1 MAKDKEL
8 FRKAM
13 NAGAK
18 FNEKEEYDKAVSAFR
33 AAIKEFP
40 KNAEAY
46 AGLGEACIGV
56 KQLDRAMECFK
67 YAARYSGGDISYLRK
82 VADIQ
87 ERQGRLSDAGR
98 TYLAI
103 GEILYKSNQT
113 DDAIGNWQ
121 RAIRLESNLLGAHK
135 RLATTYQ
142 RLDMTR
148 DAVRSYLAI
157 ARILQM
163 EGELKKAL
171 RMCQAALRL
180 DPDNE
185 DVLTAVE
192 LIRKGAEAF
201 DLAEEEEEEEEE
213 AQLTVSVEEQ
223 AEADELTKTVRQ
235 MAAAFEAERQKSQPA
250 APPPSDS
257 PIDAAKQLAQEH
269 LAIELFRDED
279 EDEDANNSLSKLER
293 DALLGQGMDFESRG
307 KMGEAIGCFQKA
319 IDGGLTLPAAH
330 FVLGLLYLQSDQK
343 EAAESMFAVAAQEDG
358 FKTAVSQALVQFGR
372 NT

>member
-1 MAKDKEL
+1 MAQDKQL
-8 FRKAM
+8 FDKAM
-13 NAGAK
+13 AAGAK
-18 FNEKEEYDKAVSAFR
+18 FNEAGNYEKAMSAFR

-40 KNAEAY
+40 KDAEAY
-46 AGLGEACIGV
+46 AGLGEACIGL
-56 KQLDRAMECFK
+56 KQLDRAMDCFK
-67 YAARYSGGDISYLRK
+67 YAARFSGGDISYLRK

-142 RLDMTR
+142 RLDMTK

-180 DPDNE
+180 DPENE

-192 LIRKGAEAF
+192 LIRKGADAF
-201 DLAEEEEEEEEE
+201 ELEEEEEEEEMASE
-213 AQLTVSVEEQ
+213 PAISAEEQ
-223 AEADELTKTVRQ
+223 AEADELTRTVRQ
-235 MAAAFEAERQKSQPA
+235 MAAAFEAERQKAQPA
-250 APPPSDS
+250 APATPNS
-257 PIDAAKQLAQEH
+257 PIEVAKQMAQEH
-269 LAIELFRDED
+269 FAIELFRDED
-279 EDEDANNSLSKLER
+279 DDEDAKSSLSKLER
-293 DALLGQGMDFESRG
+293 DALLGQAMDFDSRG
-307 KMGEAIGCFQKA
+307 KVDDAIGCFKRA
-319 IDGGLTLPAAH
+319 IDGGLNLPAAH
-330 FVLGLLYLQSDQK
+330 FALGLLYLQTNNRADA
-343 EAAESMFAVAAQEDG
+343 EAMFEIAKQEPA
-358 FKTAVSQALVQFGR
+358 FQTAVSEALG
-372 NT
+372 

>member
-1 MAKDKEL
+1 MAQDREL
-8 FRKAM
+8 FEKAM
-13 NAGAK
+13 KAGAK
-18 FNEKEEYDKAVSAFR
+18 FNEQEVYDKAISAFR
-33 AAIKEFP
+33 VAVKEFP
-40 KNAEAY
+40 KNAAAY
-46 AGLGEACIGV
+46 AGLGEACLGA
-56 KQLDRAMECFK
+56 KQLDRAMDCFK
-67 YAARYSGGDISYLRK
+67 YAARYSGGDVSYLRK

-103 GEILYKSNQT
+103 GEIFYKSNQT

-142 RLDMTR
+142 RLDQTK

-180 DPDNE
+180 DPENE
-185 DVLTAVE
+185 DVLTAVD

-201 DLAEEEEEEEEE
+201 DLEDEEEEE
-213 AQLTVSVEEQ
+213 AVVEPTVSAEEQ

-235 MAAAFEAERQKSQPA
+235 MAAAFEEERRKSQPVT
-250 APPPSDS
+250 PPPTNNS
-257 PIDAAKQLAQEH
+257 PVDEAKRLAQEH

-279 EDEDANNSLSKLER
+279 DEEEANSALSKLER

-307 KMGEAIGCFQKA
+307 KVDEAIGCFRKA

-330 FVLGLLYLQSDQK
+330 FVLGLLYMQNSQK
-343 EAAESMFAVAAQEDG
+343 EEATAVFAVAETEPA
-358 FKTAVSQALVQFGR
+358 FKAAISEALGS
-372 NT
+372 